1 MAKLSNING
10 KFAVEDTGAIRFS
23 DQTGTTG
30 QILKSN
36 GNAAPTWIPQSDIV
50 GAYLPLAG
58 GTLTGATAT
67 ASGISFTV
75 GGALT
80 VSGTSALS
88 GGLKVIGPGSY
99 NTIRSGNDY
108 ILGLDDSNGT
118 SQWWFKAYT
127 NGGFALHENTVGD
140 KFTIASG
147 GAATFADSITA
158 TSASIPTMSVNTNFL
173 GSIFQYGSTFRTSS
187 FINLLNNRNTKKYLE
202 TAYFTNN
209 VSNQA
214 VNIQFPNVS
223 MQGYYKITLSGSYS
237 YQDISGKLT
246 KVIPFGYNVN
256 GSIWRTGNNQSE
268 ITIATGGV
276 STNFTIGNLA
286 WDSTNSKFIIPI
298 YKLTSTGNSVKI
310 LVEYLGGVANNL
322 KDVTLSSNYTQ
333 SAPSPFNVR
342 QYRNIRDRLG
352 IATIFPVAKLDVAGD
367 LRIDG
372 YSTTTNEAGLYLFNN
387 ISYSMASLA
396 TCNSS
401 YNAFRIRGRNAATNT
416 LAIGS
421 NGSENYVFQVVNDAG
436 TVSGNISINPYGGN
450 VGIGTSNP
458 AQKFVIANAT
468 NGQGVEIIP
477 GTTGTLQAYNRA
489 TSVYVPL
496 NIDTLEARIRSVGAT
511 VFNNGASFATS
522 ESMRITSA
530 GNVGIGTTSPQ
541 VPLQIGT
548 HLTTAP
554 ADTGLCVSNRK
565 SIRINDTDGNYAYG
579 VYMKQNY
586 SGSSYL
592 ILGTR
597 HGAVDTDAL
606 FVKSGN
612 VGINITS
619 PKAKLDVDGDVNTTG
634 SNANTL
640 EFSTFFTGG
649 SNQVIATLSSPAAG
663 TTCVATIEYVALY
676 NYGGTNIAAGVI
688 MASTRYVASVGNTY
702 EQVDDITISLSG
714 NDTSLEPTLF
724 WVDGINNEN
733 KLKINVGSSVQ
744 VTARVRITYHDST
757 LTRNYAA

>member
-1 MAKLSNING
+1 MASLSNING
-10 KFAVEDTGAIRFS
+10 LFDVHSTGAILFS
-23 DQTGTTG
+23 TSHGTSG

-50 GAYLPLAG
+50 GDYLPLAC

-75 GGALT
+75 GGTLN
-80 VSGTSALS
+80 VSGTSTLS

-99 NTIRSGNDY
+99 NTIRSANDY
-108 ILGLDDSNGT
+108 TLGLDDSNGV

-127 NGGFALHENTVGD
+127 NGGFALHENTIGD

-158 TSASIPTMSVNTNFL
+158 ASASIPTMSVNTNFL

-202 TAYFTNN
+202 TAYFTNG

-214 VNIQFPNVS
+214 VNIQFINAS
-223 MQGYYKITLSGSYS
+223 HQGFYKITLSGSYS
-237 YQDISGKLT
+237 HQDISGKLT
-246 KVIPFGYNVN
+246 KVIPFGYNPN

-298 YKLTSTGNSVKI
+298 YKLTNTGNAVKI
-310 LVEYLGGVANNL
+310 LVEYLGGAANNL

-333 SAPSPFNVR
+333 AAPSPFNVR

-352 IATIFPVAKLDVAGD
+352 IG
-367 LRIDG
+367 
-372 YSTTTNEAGLYLFNN
+372 
-387 ISYSMASLA
+387 
-396 TCNSS
+396 
-401 YNAFRIRGRNAATNT
+401 TNT
-416 LAIGS
+416 PATKLEVNGGLIKVVDSGDTAFYGGDYVRVFGTQSYGFRNTAGS
-421 NGSENYVFQVVNDAG
+421 SIAQISL
-436 TVSGNISINPYGGN
+436 TGNSYFNGGN
-450 VGIGTSNP
+450 VGIGITSPQDKLNLHTSS
-458 AQKFVIANAT
+458 ASGNIGMKITRGTETHGLRLGVNDSHAFLWTTENQDLAFAT
-468 NGQGVEIIP
+468 NGSQRLTI
-477 GTTGTLQAYNRA
+477 QA
-489 TSVYVPL
+489 
-496 NIDTLEARIRSVGAT
+496 G
-511 VFNNGASFATS
+511 
-522 ESMRITSA
+522 
-530 GNVGIGTTSPQ
+530 
-541 VPLQIGT
+541 
-548 HLTTAP
+548 
-554 ADTGLCVSNRK
+554 
-565 SIRINDTDGNYAYG
+565 
-579 VYMKQNY
+579 
-586 SGSSYL
+586 
-592 ILGTR
+592 
-597 HGAVDTDAL
+597 
-606 FVKSGN
+606 GN

-634 SNANTL
+634 YNSNTL
-640 EFSTFFTGG
+640 EFSTFFTSG

-676 NYGGTNIAAGVI
+676 NYGGTNIAAGII

-714 NDTSLEPTLF
+714 NDTGLEPTLF

-733 KLKINVGSSVQ
+733 KLKINVTSSAQ
-744 VTARVRITYHDST
+744 ITARVRITYHDAT

>member
-1 MAKLSNING
+1 MASLSNING
-10 KFAVEDTGAIRFS
+10 LFDVHSTGAILFS
-23 DQTGTTG
+23 TSHGTSG

-50 GAYLPLAG
+50 GDYLPLAG

-75 GGALT
+75 GGTLN
-80 VSGTSALS
+80 VSGTSTLS

-99 NTIRSGNDY
+99 NTIRSANDY
-108 ILGLDDSNGT
+108 TLGLDDSNGV

-127 NGGFALHENTVGD
+127 NGGFALHENTIGD

-158 TSASIPTMSVNTNFL
+158 ASASIPTMSVNTNFL

-202 TAYFTNN
+202 TAYFTNG

-214 VNIQFPNVS
+214 VNIQFINAS
-223 MQGYYKITLSGSYS
+223 HQGFYKITLSGSYS
-237 YQDISGKLT
+237 HQDISGKLT
-246 KVIPFGYNVN
+246 KVIPFGYNPN

-298 YKLTSTGNSVKI
+298 YKLTNTGNAVKI
-310 LVEYLGGVANNL
+310 LVEYLGGAANNL

-333 SAPSPFNVR
+333 AAPSPFNVR

-352 IATIFPVAKLDVAGD
+352 IG
-367 LRIDG
+367 
-372 YSTTTNEAGLYLFNN
+372 
-387 ISYSMASLA
+387 
-396 TCNSS
+396 
-401 YNAFRIRGRNAATNT
+401 TNT
-416 LAIGS
+416 PATKLEVNGGLIKVVDSGDTAFYGGDYVRVFGTQSYGFRNTAGS
-421 NGSENYVFQVVNDAG
+421 SIAQISL
-436 TVSGNISINPYGGN
+436 TGNSYFNGGN
-450 VGIGTSNP
+450 VGIGITSPQDKLNLHTSS
-458 AQKFVIANAT
+458 ASGNIGMKITRGTETHGLRLGVNDSHAFLWTTENQDLAFAT
-468 NGQGVEIIP
+468 NGSQRLTI
-477 GTTGTLQAYNRA
+477 QA
-489 TSVYVPL
+489 
-496 NIDTLEARIRSVGAT
+496 G
-511 VFNNGASFATS
+511 
-522 ESMRITSA
+522 
-530 GNVGIGTTSPQ
+530 
-541 VPLQIGT
+541 
-548 HLTTAP
+548 
-554 ADTGLCVSNRK
+554 
-565 SIRINDTDGNYAYG
+565 
-579 VYMKQNY
+579 
-586 SGSSYL
+586 
-592 ILGTR
+592 
-597 HGAVDTDAL
+597 
-606 FVKSGN
+606 GN

-634 SNANTL
+634 YNSNTL
-640 EFSTFFTGG
+640 EFSTFFTSG
-649 SNQVIATLSSPAAG
+649 SNQVIATLSSPSAA

-676 NYGGTNIAAGVI
+676 NYGGTNIAAGII

-702 EQVDDITISLSG
+702 QQVDDITISLSG

-744 VTARVRITYHDST
+744 ITARVRITYHDAT

>member
-1 MAKLSNING
+1 MASLSNING
-10 KFAVEDTGAIRFS
+10 LFDVHSTGAILFS
-23 DQTGTTG
+23 TSHGTSG

-50 GAYLPLAG
+50 GDYLPLAG

-75 GGALT
+75 GGTLN
-80 VSGTSALS
+80 VSGTSTLS

-99 NTIRSGNDY
+99 NTIRSANDY
-108 ILGLDDSNGT
+108 TLGLDDSNGV

-127 NGGFALHENTVGD
+127 NGGFALHENTIGD

-158 TSASIPTMSVNTNFL
+158 ASASIPTMSVNTNFL

-202 TAYFTNN
+202 TAYFTNG

-214 VNIQFPNVS
+214 VNIQFINAS
-223 MQGYYKITLSGSYS
+223 HQGFYKITLSGSYS
-237 YQDISGKLT
+237 HQDISGKLT
-246 KVIPFGYNVN
+246 KVIPFGYNPN

-298 YKLTSTGNSVKI
+298 YKLTNTGNAVKI
-310 LVEYLGGVANNL
+310 LVEYLGGAANNL

-333 SAPSPFNVR
+333 AAPSPFNVR

-352 IATIFPVAKLDVAGD
+352 IG
-367 LRIDG
+367 
-372 YSTTTNEAGLYLFNN
+372 
-387 ISYSMASLA
+387 
-396 TCNSS
+396 
-401 YNAFRIRGRNAATNT
+401 TNT
-416 LAIGS
+416 PATKLEVNGGLIKVVDSGDTAFYGGDYVRVFGTQSYGFRNSAGS
-421 NGSENYVFQVVNDAG
+421 SIAQISL
-436 TVSGNISINPYGGN
+436 TGNSYFNGGN
-450 VGIGTSNP
+450 VGIGITSPQDKLNLHTSS
-458 AQKFVIANAT
+458 ASGNIGMKITRGTETHGLRLGVNDSHAFLWTTENQDLAFAT
-468 NGQGVEIIP
+468 NGSQRLTI
-477 GTTGTLQAYNRA
+477 QA
-489 TSVYVPL
+489 
-496 NIDTLEARIRSVGAT
+496 G
-511 VFNNGASFATS
+511 
-522 ESMRITSA
+522 
-530 GNVGIGTTSPQ
+530 
-541 VPLQIGT
+541 
-548 HLTTAP
+548 
-554 ADTGLCVSNRK
+554 
-565 SIRINDTDGNYAYG
+565 
-579 VYMKQNY
+579 
-586 SGSSYL
+586 
-592 ILGTR
+592 
-597 HGAVDTDAL
+597 
-606 FVKSGN
+606 GN

-634 SNANTL
+634 YNSNTL
-640 EFSTFFTGG
+640 EFSTFFTSG
-649 SNQVIATLSSPAAG
+649 SNQVIATLSSPSAA

-676 NYGGTNIAAGVI
+676 NYGGTNIAAGII

-702 EQVDDITISLSG
+702 QQVDDITISLSG

-744 VTARVRITYHDST
+744 ITARVRITYHDAT

>member
-1 MAKLSNING
+1 MASLSNING
-10 KFAVEDTGAIRFS
+10 LFDVHSTGAILFS
-23 DQTGTTG
+23 TSHGTSG

-50 GAYLPLAG
+50 GDYLPLAG

-75 GGALT
+75 GGTLN
-80 VSGTSALS
+80 VSGTSTLS

-99 NTIRSGNDY
+99 NTIRSANDY
-108 ILGLDDSNGT
+108 TLGLDDSNGV

-127 NGGFALHENTVGD
+127 NGGFALHENTIGD

-158 TSASIPTMSVNTNFL
+158 ASASIPTMSVNTNFL

-202 TAYFTNN
+202 TAYFTNG

-214 VNIQFPNVS
+214 VNIQFINAS
-223 MQGYYKITLSGSYS
+223 HQGFYKITLSGSYS
-237 YQDISGKLT
+237 HQDISGKLT
-246 KVIPFGYNVN
+246 KVIPFGYNPN

-298 YKLTSTGNSVKI
+298 YKLTNTGNAVKI
-310 LVEYLGGVANNL
+310 LVEYLGGAANNL

-333 SAPSPFNVR
+333 AAPSPFNVR

-352 IATIFPVAKLDVAGD
+352 IG
-367 LRIDG
+367 
-372 YSTTTNEAGLYLFNN
+372 
-387 ISYSMASLA
+387 
-396 TCNSS
+396 
-401 YNAFRIRGRNAATNT
+401 TNT
-416 LAIGS
+416 PATKLEVNGGLIKVVDSGDTAFYGGDYVRVFGTQSYGFRNSAGS
-421 NGSENYVFQVVNDAG
+421 SIAQISL
-436 TVSGNISINPYGGN
+436 TGNSYFNGGN
-450 VGIGTSNP
+450 VGIGITSPQDKLNLHTSS
-458 AQKFVIANAT
+458 ASGNIGMKITRGTETHGLRLGVNDSHAFLWTTENQDLAFAT
-468 NGQGVEIIP
+468 NGSQRLTI
-477 GTTGTLQAYNRA
+477 QA
-489 TSVYVPL
+489 
-496 NIDTLEARIRSVGAT
+496 G
-511 VFNNGASFATS
+511 
-522 ESMRITSA
+522 
-530 GNVGIGTTSPQ
+530 
-541 VPLQIGT
+541 
-548 HLTTAP
+548 
-554 ADTGLCVSNRK
+554 
-565 SIRINDTDGNYAYG
+565 
-579 VYMKQNY
+579 
-586 SGSSYL
+586 
-592 ILGTR
+592 
-597 HGAVDTDAL
+597 
-606 FVKSGN
+606 GN

-634 SNANTL
+634 YNSNTL
-640 EFSTFFTGG
+640 EFSTFFTSG

-676 NYGGTNIAAGVI
+676 NYGGTNIAAGII

-702 EQVDDITISLSG
+702 QQVDDITISLSG

-744 VTARVRITYHDST
+744 VTARVRITYHDAT